1 MKKVL
6 SILLSAIIC
15 ITSFAMPA
23 FSAQAKDKAPDDAL
37 AFVSN
42 PYYEGR
48 EIATAGTDAVTS
60 KSATATYKKVK
71 YYGKGKELYKGIRNN
86 LEKRSRTFE
95 VHFLS
100 TGKYTTQNAVRNL
113 IDDFY
118 TNATDD
124 SISESCTDGDYLRW
138 QMGGL
143 GVITA
148 NLDYSKNGY
157 YYYTLSMM
165 ALYYTTADEE
175 KELNA
180 VVNNFVASLE
190 KKKLS
195 DYEMM
200 REVHDFICN
209 KTIYDPYYD
218 QRYYDDYNFSAYG
231 ALVLGRCVC
240 QGYALAFYRICKEL
254 GYNVR
259 FVSSDPNEGCHAW
272 NIVELNGKYYFVDC
286 TWDDT
291 EPTEDNYVPPYKF
304 FLVNYNELR
313 SMDSTL
319 NQHTLYDYYYD
330 DAYFNKNYKNY
341 LDEDNYDPT
350 DMSLISN
357 YTVSLS
363 NSSYIY
369 NGKAISPAVTLTN
382 SDGAKLVKNT
392 DYTVSYS
399 NNKDTGKAYV
409 SLKGAGGYG
418 GTSKRGYVINP
429 QKMSA
434 LTVAGANRTSTS
446 LILEWKKPAGNITG
460 YQLQRYTNGQWI
472 TLKTIT
478 SASTLKYK
486 ITGLSP
492 SCTYQFR
499 VRAYKNVSKRTLY
512 GSFSNTYITCTK
524 PKALSVS
531 SLSTKSK
538 AVTVKWKK
546 VKCSSYQIQYS
557 TSSSMKGA
565 KTVKVSAS
573 SASKKISKLKKG
585 KKYYFRIRAVKTRT
599 SGGKSYNYY
608 TSWSSKKSIKVK

>member
-6 SILLSAIIC
+6 SVLLSAIIC

-23 FSAQAKDKAPDDAL
+23 FSVQAKDKAPDDAWV
-37 AFVSN
+37 FVNN

-60 KSATATYKKVK
+60 SSATATYKKIT
-71 YYGKGKELYKGIRNN
+71 YYGKGKELYKGLRNN
-86 LEKRSRTFE
+86 FEKRARTFD

-200 REVHDFICN
+200 REVHDFICK
-209 KTIYDPYYD
+209 KTVYDPYYD